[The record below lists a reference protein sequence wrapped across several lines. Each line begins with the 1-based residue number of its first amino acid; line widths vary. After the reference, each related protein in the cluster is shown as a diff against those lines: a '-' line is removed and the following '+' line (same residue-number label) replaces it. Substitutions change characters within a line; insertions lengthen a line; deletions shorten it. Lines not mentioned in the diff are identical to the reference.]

1 MHGGQWWTRKTK
13 AELCAMNNL
22 NMERIA
28 KGQKQQTLD
37 WYKNNNT
44 NSLLHSH
51 LSGQPKW
58 LPFENIAE
66 HCRNV
71 YMLHSLIVTNCKVW
85 TSL

>member
-37 WYKNNNT
+37 WYIQEQQHKLPFT
-44 NSLLHSH
+44 
-51 LSGQPKW
+51 LSFIRTAKEG

-66 HCRNV
+66 HC
-71 YMLHSLIVTNCKVW
+71 
-85 TSL
+85 